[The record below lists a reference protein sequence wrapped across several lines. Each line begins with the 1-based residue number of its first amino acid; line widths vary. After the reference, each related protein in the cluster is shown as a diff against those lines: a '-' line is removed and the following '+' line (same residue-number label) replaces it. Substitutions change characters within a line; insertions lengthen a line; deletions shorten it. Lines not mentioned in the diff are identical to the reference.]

1 MNTEQMIKQ
10 IDNYINGEDY
20 PDEIPMR
27 IMGLFEREYADLLAE
42 VKRLREIEKICH
54 DDGLLCK
61 ECGVWWNIGYKH
73 TEECSKKEE
82 SE

>member
-1 MNTEQMIKQ
+1 MN
-10 IDNYINGEDY
+10 IDE
-20 PDEIPMR
+20 
-27 IMGLFEREYADLLAE
+27 LERKHNALELLAELLAE

-73 TEECSKKEE
+73 TEECSKGTYGVDTIGKEE